1 MKKSELKEHL
11 ICSKNELAKA
21 KNEIGILNSELKV
34 YKQKEDD
41 DKINELFK
49 ELEKYGFV
57 LESIEMKD
65 NMCDRLYTGR
75 RNLRYTLTRFR
86 Y

>member
-34 YKQKEDD
+34 YKQKEDEEKV
-41 DKINELFK
+41 DKLFK

-57 LESIEMKD
+57 LESIESQN
-65 NMCDRLYTGR
+65 NMCSRTGGQSK
-75 RNLRYTLTRFR
+75 LTYKLTRFR